1 MARPMT
7 PEQKTATEAAKE
19 LAETRERKAH
29 MAEQAAIQPQDQE
42 PIDRPL
48 TPAAE

>member
-1 MARPMT
+1 MT
-7 PEQKTATEAAKE
+7 QEQKTATEAAKA

-29 MAEQAAIQPQDQE
+29 MANQDAQQPKDVT

-48 TPAAE
+48 TPPAE

>member
-1 MARPMT
+1 MT
-7 PEQKTATEAAKE
+7 SEQIAATAAAKA

-29 MAEQAAIQPQDQE
+29 MANAEDQAAKNTTPV
-42 PIDRPL
+42 DRPL